1 MDYND
6 SLEKIK
12 KFEKILSTYKNEINS
27 FIENYETRDEIDK
40 ISSAKFKKE
49 FESNISNKNSL
60 NIGIIGTVKAGKSS
74 LLNALFFR
82 GGDILP
88 TAATPMTAS
97 LTVITY
103 GETNRAEVE
112 FYNQEDLHEIRQ
124 RYDDYNRQFVN
135 LKEKEIQKQLAG
147 GKSQDEAEKIAVKY
161 ARDTLSSKT
170 TLCTSHQ
177 QYELMI
183 KSSMLPDFEKSK
195 YTEHS
200 EITSDNVHDLKLKL
214 QDYVGSSGKFM
225 PFTKA
230 VTLYI
235 NEQNI
240 KGIKIIDTPG
250 LDDPVKSRSKRTEEY
265 LGLCD
270 VIFLISHSGRF
281 YSAADSELLNKMI
294 TVNGVEEINLIAS
307 RSDES
312 LRSDIDNDDEDQNDN
327 LNYKIKQLNKVLM
340 RHAKQ
345 IFTGKDEDGNSF
357 KDLYITND
365 DSSESYKDKTFIVS
379 SMCHSLACRFS
390 EPDSWSD
397 EMKHCF
403 SQLKQYFPDY
413 ISDSPETA
421 DILFKISNIA
431 AVQDKLNKIRQE
443 KQLIIQERIDDW
455 SSATEE
461 TIKNIKK
468 ELIEYCRKRLNYL
481 TQNDLTILTRKKDK
495 LESLK
500 NKLSSSINNAYNE
513 TTENLKISSKNEIQK
528 HLNIVLS
535 RVSNDVE
542 SQKGIE
548 QYESYTTRP
557 FLIFFT
563 KKVPCIRTQ
572 ATVNAAATRRILY
585 RMIYDV
591 TVNLSEMLLKFKK
604 EWKRNTFSEINRIIA
619 KLNTEDLDY
628 FDLDIIPSAINSRI
642 SKFEIPDINF
652 NTLKPEQLVPE
663 LNSTDGIIRG
673 DSAVNNYSE
682 KIDLYL
688 QKFQE
693 DYLSITNEYL
703 KSMIKAIDE
712 RNFSGILF
720 SDLDRIILEEE
731 KNFNNL
737 QQCRHNLESC
747 IEEASG
753 I

>member
-1 MDYND
+1 M
-6 SLEKIK
+6 
-12 KFEKILSTYKNEINS
+12 
-27 FIENYETRDEIDK
+27 
-40 ISSAKFKKE
+40 
-49 FESNISNKNSL
+49 
-60 NIGIIGTVKAGKSS
+60 
-74 LLNALFFR
+74 
-82 GGDILP
+82 
-88 TAATPMTAS
+88 
-97 LTVITY
+97 
-103 GETNRAEVE
+103 
-112 FYNQEDLHEIRQ
+112 
-124 RYDDYNRQFVN
+124 
-135 LKEKEIQKQLAG
+135 
-147 GKSQDEAEKIAVKY
+147 
-161 ARDTLSSKT
+161 
-170 TLCTSHQ
+170 
-177 QYELMI
+177 
-183 KSSMLPDFEKSK
+183 
-195 YTEHS
+195 
-200 EITSDNVHDLKLKL
+200 
-214 QDYVGSSGKFM
+214 
-225 PFTKA
+225 
-230 VTLYI
+230 
-235 NEQNI
+235 
-240 KGIKIIDTPG
+240 
-250 LDDPVKSRSKRTEEY
+250 
-265 LGLCD
+265 
-270 VIFLISHSGRF
+270 
-281 YSAADSELLNKMI
+281 
-294 TVNGVEEINLIAS
+294 
-307 RSDES
+307 
-312 LRSDIDNDDEDQNDN
+312 
-327 LNYKIKQLNKVLM
+327 
-340 RHAKQ
+340 
-345 IFTGKDEDGNSF
+345 
-357 KDLYITND
+357 
-365 DSSESYKDKTFIVS
+365 
-379 SMCHSLACRFS
+379 
-390 EPDSWSD
+390 
-397 EMKHCF
+397 
-403 SQLKQYFPDY
+403 
-413 ISDSPETA
+413 
-421 DILFKISNIA
+421 
-431 AVQDKLNKIRQE
+431 
-443 KQLIIQERIDDW
+443 
-455 SSATEE
+455 
-461 TIKNIKK
+461 
-468 ELIEYCRKRLNYL
+468 
-481 TQNDLTILTRKKDK
+481 
-495 LESLK
+495 
-500 NKLSSSINNAYNE
+500 
-513 TTENLKISSKNEIQK
+513 
-528 HLNIVLS
+528 
-535 RVSNDVE
+535 SNDVE